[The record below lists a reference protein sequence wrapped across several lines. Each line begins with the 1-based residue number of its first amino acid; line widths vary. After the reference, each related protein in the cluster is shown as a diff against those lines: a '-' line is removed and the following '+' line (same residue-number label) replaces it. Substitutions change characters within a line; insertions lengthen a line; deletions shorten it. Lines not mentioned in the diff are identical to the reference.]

1 MGTGI
6 GPGTHRITF
15 LMIADTGGFGGIGIL
30 TFYEKLRLILWS
42 KI

>member
-6 GPGTHRITF
+6 AHGTHRIKF
-15 LMIADTGGFGGIGIL
+15 LMIADTKGSGGIGIL
-30 TFYEKLRLILWS
+30 TFYEKLRLTLWS